1 MRLNLQTDLALR
13 MLIYLSVKQGAP
25 ATIQEITQK
34 MGLSQTHM
42 MRVAAK
48 LASHGLVA
56 SNRGRNGGISL
67 SRDASEITVEE
78 VVRAIEPDFALVQC
92 FDDSRERCVIEPA
105 CLLNGVLQ
113 SALDAFFTELRSVT
127 LAQLTV
133 PNRYR
138 LRQALRLA
146 EPDESPAMPYATPQT
161 S

>member
-13 MLIYLSVKQGAP
+13 MLIYLSAKQGIP

-48 LASHGLVA
+48 LASHGLVS
-56 SNRGRNGGISL
+56 SNRGRRGGL
-67 SRDASEITVEE
+67 LLGKDASEISVEE

-92 FDDSRERCVIEPA
+92 FDRAREKCVIEPA
-105 CLLNGVLQ
+105 CLLNGALQ
-113 SALDAFFTELRSVT
+113 NALDAFFAELRSVS

-133 PNRYR
+133 PNRFP
-138 LRQALRLA
+138 LLQALRLA
-146 EPDESPAMPYATPQT
+146 EPAMPYATPQHR
-161 S
+161 